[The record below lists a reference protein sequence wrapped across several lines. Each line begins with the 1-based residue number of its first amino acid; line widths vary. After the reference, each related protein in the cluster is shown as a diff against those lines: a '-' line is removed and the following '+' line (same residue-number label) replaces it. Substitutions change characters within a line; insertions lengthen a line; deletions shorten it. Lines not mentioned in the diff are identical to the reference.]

1 MAKYLYDEST
11 KSFTLLN
18 EKLIVD
24 EKDYKDIYLKN
35 LDDIKNDIGGVSV
48 SDNKIFYSKYKKYI
62 RVDNTYNTWEVIQ
75 NDDFTPREG
84 FSTFEVDAK
93 DLYNATVSKL
103 NGKIVLFIKDKF
115 KEYEITRYEEFD
127 YINKKIK
134 PNLPL
139 LRGEILGYDFNVDK
153 IIDNCT
159 KRGFRISISGNEYF
173 QPFNHIED
181 NIFFLSLKETRPDDR
196 QMKLY
201 TNRDINDSSLN
212 TFSVARGR
220 IISDSLIERFLY
232 LIRTYSFYLPEV
244 ARTFYETLLKCETKD
259 QIENYRDTYLENIMD
274 YIKNT
279 YVDKEIGNYHVLNVL
294 VPDEKVQGFDKDDND
309 NKEKSKE
316 DNNIPKKDDNKDK
329 EVKKE
334 DKKEDKPS
342 EIKKDDKK
350 EEDHKDDN
358 KYKEDK
364 KKDDKPENKPIEEDH
379 SNDNDKKDNKPY
391 GK

>member
-35 LDDIKNDIGGVSV
+35 LDDIKNDIGGISV
-48 SDNKIFYSKYKKYI
+48 SDNKIFYNKYKKYI
-62 RVDNTYNTWEVIQ
+62 RVDNTYNTWEVVQ
-75 NDDFTPREG
+75 EGDDKPKEG
-84 FSTFEVDAK
+84 FTTFEVDAK

-115 KEYEITRYEEFD
+115 KEYEINRYEEFD

-196 QMKLY
+196 LMKLY
-201 TNRDINDSSLN
+201 TNRDINDSSFN

-244 ARTFYETLLKCETKD
+244 ARTFYETLLKCESKD

-294 VPDEKVQGFDKDDND
+294 VPDEKVQGFDKDDNE
-309 NKEKSKE
+309 NKEKPKE
-316 DNNIPKKDDNKDK
+316 ENTTPKKDDNKDK

-334 DKKEDKPS
+334 DKKEDKPY
-342 EIKKDDKK
+342 EVKPDDKK

-358 KYKEDK
+358 KEKEEK
-364 KKDDKPENKPIEEDH
+364 KKDDKPENKPKEEDH
-379 SNDNDKKDNKPY
+379 SNDNDKKNNKPND
-391 GK
+391 K